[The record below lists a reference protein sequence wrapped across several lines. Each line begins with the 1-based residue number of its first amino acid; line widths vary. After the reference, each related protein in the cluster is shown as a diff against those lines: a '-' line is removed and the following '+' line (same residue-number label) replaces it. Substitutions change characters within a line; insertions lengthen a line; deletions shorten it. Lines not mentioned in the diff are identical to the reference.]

1 MVGNLEREE
10 REKGIKSVFEEIMAE
25 KLSNLKKEIDTHVQ
39 KVQGITNKMN
49 PSRLIIRHI
58 IIKIS
63 KAKCKERIQKSTK
76 ENQRVIYN
84 GILIKLSG
92 NFSAET
98 LQARMEWH
106 DIGKVMNMKNLQPRM
121 LYLARLSFRT

>member
-58 IIKIS
+58 IIKI
-63 KAKCKERIQKSTK
+63 AKVKDKERILKSK
-76 ENQRVIYN
+76 KKKQRE
-84 GILIKLSG
+84 K
-92 NFSAET
+92 
-98 LQARMEWH
+98 
-106 DIGKVMNMKNLQPRM
+106 
-121 LYLARLSFRT
+121 